1 MSDAAH
7 ALKNRY
13 FDRRNAQLR
22 QSAGPDRA
30 AQGEREWR
38 TLETLTRLS
47 GYGEVMQPSTGRV
60 VDAGCGDRYLESG
73 AVARGFAY
81 QGYDIDTLNF
91 ESDAFPLE
99 AQSLDL
105 FVSLAV
111 IEHLRDP
118 GLFLSEALRL
128 LRPGGAVVISTPN
141 FQQDFRNFYNDPT
154 HVKPYTP
161 HSLALVLK
169 LAGFADVQV
178 YPGLR
183 CKPDWYYQG
192 NNRFWKARY
201 LLPFRGDNRL
211 APDWLKGRATSMFAI
226 GRKPL

>member
-7 ALKNRY
+7 ALKSRY
-13 FDRRNAQLR
+13 FDRRNALLR
-22 QSAGPDRA
+22 QAAGPDRA

-47 GYGEVMQPSTGRV
+47 GYAEVMQPSTGHV

-73 AVARGFAY
+73 AAARGFAY

-91 ESDAFPLE
+91 ENDAFPLE

-105 FVSLAV
+105 FLSLAV

-161 HSLALVLK
+161 LSLASVLK
-169 LAGFADVQV
+169 LAGFEGVQV

-183 CKPDWYYQG
+183 CKPDWYYRG
-192 NNRFWKARY
+192 NSRFWKARY

-211 APDWLKGRATSMFAI
+211 VPDWLKGRATSMFAT